1 MTNGYL
7 SNGGNGALAVPITAA
22 KKLRSMLEAGDDI
35 IFCPGVYDGF
45 SARIALSVGF
55 DAIYM
60 VSQRNTLLNVLC
72 TPFSVSRG
80 PLPKTF
86 SILMVSS
93 YLDGSWNQRFE
104 TGSC

>member
-1 MTNGYL
+1 MINGYL
-7 SNGGNGALAVPITAA
+7 SNGGDGALAVPMSAA

-60 VSQRNTLLNVLC
+60 VSQRN
-72 TPFSVSRG
+72 
-80 PLPKTF
+80 
-86 SILMVSS
+86 IL
-93 YLDGSWNQRFE
+93 
-104 TGSC
+104 